1 MGAGQALTPNV
12 RFAGSGVFYPVS
24 GHDIKRGRANITT
37 LPLRKTFPQVIV
49 LYTLQIFHY
58 SRSPPTMEAPSNK
71 SAGGKPSSADA
82 IEKVDSID
90 KTNETGKVDDLD
102 DALLQAQGHAAELD
116 RSFSWMGA
124 VGLAFRYVC
133 ALVKQ

>member
-1 MGAGQALTPNV
+1 
-12 RFAGSGVFYPVS
+12 
-24 GHDIKRGRANITT
+24 
-37 LPLRKTFPQVIV
+37 
-49 LYTLQIFHY
+49 
-58 SRSPPTMEAPSNK
+58 MEAPRNK

-90 KTNETGKVDDLD
+90 KATETGKLDDLD

-133 ALVKQ
+133 TLAKQ